1 MKGGM
6 MRGMRMS
13 VLKNSFPGRFVLTS
27 MYARG
32 MPTREVIMTEAKEIL
47 KDMTKLFLNQAF
59 SKKALNLFNV
69 NPLSHTLSKNT
80 VMRGKRTKKRRRAIA
95 AIMSV

>member
-6 MRGMRMS
+6 MRGMSIS
-13 VLKNSFPGRFVLTS
+13 VLKNPFPGRSVLTS

-32 MPTREVIMTEAKEIL
+32 MPTRDVMITEAKDIL
-47 KDMTKLFLNQAF
+47 KDMTRLFLNQAF

-80 VMRGKRTKKRRRAIA
+80 VMRGKRTKKRSRAIA
-95 AIMSV
+95 VIMSV